1 MVQERLDMIKLL
13 KNCDVYA
20 PEHIG
25 IRDILIVGDKIG
37 AIVENLDA
45 WKAVPDIEVYDLC
58 GRITCPG
65 IIDLHVHI
73 TGGGGEDGPASRTPE
88 LKLTDFT
95 RNGVTTVLGLL
106 GTDGISRSVEN
117 LLFKA
122 RALEEEGITT
132 YILTGNYKYPTFT
145 VTGSVD
151 KDIAIID
158 KCVGVKLAVADHR
171 SSHVD
176 GDEIKR
182 LASEARVA
190 GLISGKAGLTVMHM
204 GNDRHHFEEIFNAL
218 DDSALPPANLLPT
231 HCGRTPELIADAVKF
246 NKMGG
251 TIDFTAGELKGK
263 GTARKVVSAI
273 AQGAD
278 PARITMS
285 SDAGGSQPAF
295 DAEGNCIGLTYD
307 TSVILLGELRRF
319 VFEEKMPLAQAL
331 TFFTSN
337 PAAVLKLKGKKGCLA
352 EGADADILVF
362 DENLEVNDLWAKGK
376 CAIRQKE
383 TVMKGYFE

>member
-1 MVQERLDMIKLL
+1 MAQERFDMIKLL

-20 PEHIG
+20 PQHLG
-25 IRDILIVGDKIG
+25 IRDILIIGDKIK
-37 AIVENLDA
+37 AIGTDLDA
-45 WKAVPDIEVYDLC
+45 WTKVPEIEVYDL
-58 GRITCPG
+58 GGKITCPG
-65 IIDLHVHI
+65 FIDIHVHI
-73 TGGGGEDGPASRTPE
+73 TGGGGEDGPVSRTPE

-122 RALEEEGITT
+122 RALEEEGIST
-132 YILTGNYKYPTFT
+132 YILTGNYRYPTVT

-151 KDIAIID
+151 RDIAIID
-158 KCVGVKLAVADHR
+158 KCIGVKLAVADHR

-176 GDEIKR
+176 GSEIKR

-190 GLISGKAGLTVMHM
+190 GLLSGKAGITVMHM

-251 TIDFTAGELKGK
+251 TVDFTAGGLKGK
-263 GTARKVVSAI
+263 GTAHKVMSAI

-285 SDAGGSQPAF
+285 SDAGGSQPVF
-295 DAEGNCIGLTYD
+295 DAAGNCIGLSYD

-319 VFEEKMPLAQAL
+319 VFEEKLPLEQAL
-331 TFFTSN
+331 AFFTSN
-337 PAAVLKLKGKKGCLA
+337 AAAVLKLKGKKGCLS

-362 DENLEVNDLWAKGK
+362 DEDLEVNDLWAKGK
-376 CAIRQKE
+376 CAVRQKE
-383 TVMKGYFE
+383 IVMKGYFE

>member
-1 MVQERLDMIKLL
+1 MIKLL

-20 PEHIG
+20 PEHLG
-25 IRDILIVGDKIG
+25 KRDILIVEDKIE
-37 AIVENLDA
+37 AIEEDLSLWEKLPSVE
-45 WKAVPDIEVYDLC
+45 VFDIN
-58 GRITCPG
+58 GKTTCPG
-65 IIDLHVHI
+65 LIDIHVHI
-73 TGGGGEDGPASRTPE
+73 TGGGGENGPASRTPE
-88 LKLTDFT
+88 LKLTDYT
-95 RNGVTTVLGLL
+95 LNGVTTVLALL

-117 LLFKA
+117 MLFKA

-132 YILTGNYKYPTFT
+132 FMLTGNYRYPSVTI
-145 VTGSVD
+145 TGSVD
-151 KDIAIID
+151 KDIAVID
-158 KCVGVKLAVADHR
+158 KCIGVKLAVSDHR

-190 GLISGKAGLTVMHM
+190 GLLSGKAGLTVMHM
-204 GNDRHHFEEIFNAL
+204 GNDKHYFQPIFQAL
-218 DDSALPPANLLPT
+218 EDSALPPANLLPT

-251 TIDFTAGELKGK
+251 TIDFTAGSLDGK
-263 GTARKVVSAI
+263 GTAYKVISAI

-285 SDAGGSQPAF
+285 SDAGGSQPRF
-295 DAEGNCIGLTYD
+295 DAAGNCIGLTYD
-307 TSVILLGELRRF
+307 TSVILLGEIRRF
-319 VFEEKMPLAQAL
+319 VNEEKLPFEQAI

-337 PAAVLKLKGKKGCLA
+337 PAAVLKQQGKKGCLKA
-352 EGADADILVF
+352 GADADILVF

-376 CAIRQKE
+376 TAVREKE
-383 TVMKGYFE
+383 PVMKGYFE